1 MKKRL
6 LSTWQTLVVVVIIV
20 FFVNPLAAMPIS
32 LFYTPPAT
40 GQDGP
45 EQSTTPPVDPNQVR
59 ASLNGNILKVWEN
72 IGHNLS
78 IVVGIYTRSEFL
90 VNTTFTDSISIPLS
104 DEGSYYIIIYDEK
117 GFDVKG
123 RFEYSLTS
131 ILQAAIW
138 HCVEMQVEPFLDM
151 PTTFTPVTFRL
162 EGDTVFNN
170 VSYKILRQD
179 NGGYRGAVRQTANG
193 NQVYFRPAG
202 GNGYPA
208 ESGNEYLLYDFDV
221 QVGDTV
227 YAYYGFWDTTCEDW
241 LNYFDNTEGNITV
254 TPAWKVTAIQTLD
267 GRRHVQVRGIETPIS
282 LSTNIGWTVEWI
294 ERIGTTNIIFPMSSG
309 CWVGGNTS
317 TWTLCVED
325 GDGNLLY
332 THDTSHLNSMGNPYV
347 CQSHT
352 DVEIVPAS
360 DFQHEHNTT
369 PLKTLDNGRLLIIT
383 PDGEMYDVSGKKQN
397 MND

>member
-294 ERIGTTNIIFPMSSG
+294 EGIGTQNIIFPTTMH
-309 CWVGGNTS
+309 CWTGYTS

-325 GDGNLLY
+325 NEGNLPY
-332 THDTSHLNSMGNPYV
+332 THDTSHLSSMGNPYT
-347 CQSHT
+347 CQTIT
-352 DVEIVPAS
+352 DIEELPAT
-360 DFQHEHNTT
+360 DFQPGNNTA
-369 PLKTLDNGRLLIIT
+369 PLKTMDNGQVLIIT
-383 PDGEMYDVSGKKQN
+383 PDGKSYDLTGKEVQ
-397 MND
+397 